1 MTFSIH
7 VAGWTLVHFV
17 WQGALVGLAAGAA
30 VRLLGSASARTRYG
44 VACGALAVM
53 LASPIITA
61 RLLSKSDLV
70 ISPSGRS
77 ERVSFA
83 AAGALAPFAAP
94 RPPQHGVAAQTG
106 SRGVEALLPLVVMA
120 WLVGVAFLLLRLAG
134 GWWCVRRL
142 HREALAM
149 ASSRW
154 QTLSELIASR
164 LCLHRGVHVVDS
176 QFVDTP
182 TALGWLRPVVLLP
195 LAALTNLTPTQIEA
209 ILAHELAHVRRHDY
223 LVNLLQTVAET
234 LLFYHPAVWW
244 VSARIRAERE
254 HCCDDVAVEVSGDA
268 LSYVAALAEIEAWRT
283 SPAGRTEQT
292 ALAPAATGGSLL
304 DRVRR
309 ILRVPVDNERSSSSA
324 LLTTAMALLL
334 IIVAGGRQ
342 HLPAL
347 AYTRSAATQSLA
359 PDAVR
364 AAFEVA
370 SVKPVTRD
378 VLLQGGFGC
387 GFRGA
392 RFRALGPG
400 RWLIACAY
408 GIPAARADQQ
418 IFGSPDWLNIDLFE
432 IIANS
437 APDNVPRS
445 FSEGLVMLRTLLAD
459 RFKLA
464 VHRETKEMPTY
475 ALVMARADGR
485 RGPQL
490 RPTPQDCAAWIAA
503 RGRPGPQPSTP
514 GYRLCG
520 FGRVNRS
527 TITNTAMPLSR
538 FADFLSPRVGRVVR
552 DRTGLTGYFDLD
564 LQYTPEP
571 VALGSP
577 VERGP
582 SLFTALQDQL
592 GLKLEPTNDSV
603 DLLVID
609 HVEHPTAN

>member
-1 MTFSIH
+1 MIFSIH

-17 WQGALVGLAAGAA
+17 WQGALVGLAAGA
-30 VRLLGSASARTRYG
+30 VLRLLRSASAQTRY
-44 VACGALAVM
+44 VAACGALAVM
-53 LASPIITA
+53 LALPIVTA
-61 RLLSKSDLV
+61 RLLSKSDPV
-70 ISPSGRS
+70 VSPSGRS
-77 ERVSFA
+77 QSVSFA
-83 AAGALAPFAAP
+83 AAGTLARFAAP
-94 RPPQHGVAAQTG
+94 PPVQNGVSAKTVW
-106 SRGVEALLPLVVMA
+106 RGVEPLLPLIVMA
-120 WLVGVAFLLLRLAG
+120 WLVGVACLLLRLAG
-134 GWWCVRRL
+134 GWWRVRRL

-154 QTLSELIASR
+154 QAVSELIASR
-164 LCLHRGVHVVDS
+164 LRLPRGVHVVDS
-176 QFVDTP
+176 PLVDTP

-195 LAALTNLTPTQIEA
+195 IAALTNLTPAQIEA

-254 HCCDDVAVEVSGDA
+254 HCCDDVAVEASGDA
-268 LSYVAALAEIEAWRT
+268 LSYVAALAEIEASRT
-283 SPAGRTEQT
+283 SPAGGTEQT
-292 ALAPAATGGSLL
+292 ALALAATGGSLL

-324 LLTTAMALLL
+324 LLTTVLVLLL

-347 AYTRSAATQSLA
+347 AYISAAATQSLA
-359 PDAVR
+359 PDAVS

-370 SVKPVTRD
+370 SIKPIKELTP
-378 VLLQGGFGC
+378 QSPGFGC
-387 GFRGA
+387 GFQGG
-392 RFRALGPG
+392 RFKAFGTAS
-400 RWLIACAY
+400 WLITCAY
-408 GIPAARADQQ
+408 GIPAARAQQQ
-418 IFGSPDWLNIDLFE
+418 IVGAPEWFVMDLFE

-445 FSEGLVMLRTLLAD
+445 QSEGLVMLRTLLAD

-464 VHRETKEMPTY
+464 VHRETKEVPTY
-475 ALVMARADGR
+475 ALVMARSDGT

-490 RPTPQDCAAWIAA
+490 RSTPQDCAAWIAA
-503 RGRPGPQPSTP
+503 GGRPGPKPSTP
-514 GYRLCG
+514 GYRPCG
-520 FGRVNRS
+520 FGRLNRS
-527 TITNTAMPLSR
+527 TITNTALPLSR
-538 FADFLSPRVGRVVR
+538 FADFLSPRVGRVVQ

-582 SLFTALQDQL
+582 SLFAALQDQL
-592 GLKLEPTNDSV
+592 GLKLESSKDSV
-603 DLLVID
+603 DFLVID
-609 HVEHPTAN
+609 HVEHPTAD